1 MDEEFFCVFTER
13 CQVPSLFDCIR
24 IQTQTFSLNKPAAEQ
39 EAAVSEAADEANY
52 TKYLCFGKGEASR
65 QEAKLR
71 QFACELS
78 KTTYFVYF
86 AISK

>member
-65 QEAKLR
+65 
-71 QFACELS
+71 
-78 KTTYFVYF
+78 
-86 AISK
+86 